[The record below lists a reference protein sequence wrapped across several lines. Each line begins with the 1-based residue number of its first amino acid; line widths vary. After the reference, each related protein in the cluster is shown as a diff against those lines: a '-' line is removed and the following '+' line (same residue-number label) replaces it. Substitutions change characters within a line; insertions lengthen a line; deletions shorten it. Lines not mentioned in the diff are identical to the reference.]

1 MLLRIIRLPTRR
13 AWPEVELA
21 GGYQLLGHSVSLL
34 VLESDNR
41 LGETVPD
48 TATEPEQERKFL

>member
-1 MLLRIIRLPTRR
+1 MRR

-48 TATEPEQERKFL
+48 TATEPEQEKKFL